1 MKPIPKILHMI
12 WVGVNSAPD
21 YFFEN
26 LAAWKQL
33 MPDWEFKIW
42 TNADL
47 TVTNIDKEYLDL
59 INKADTGA
67 QKADLLRYYV
77 VNKFGGYYV
86 DSDITPQRSLNELDT
101 NTHNIVLCHD
111 LKIDWAYII
120 NAFFAASP
128 KHPILEFV
136 IQQMYNVDYN
146 NSEIHLTTG
155 PAALGKAYFNFKNN
169 LNCLILPY
177 WFFYR
182 NKKGDLDINGIP
194 LTEDKIGA
202 FGSHRYAATWVK
214 KRK

>member
-1 MKPIPKILHMI
+1 MKPIPNILHMI
-12 WVGVNSAPD
+12 WVGNDPIPN

-26 LAAWKQL
+26 LASWKLL
-33 MPDWEFKIW
+33 MPDWEFKVW
-42 TNADL
+42 TNTDL
-47 TVTNIDKEYLDL
+47 TTENIDNDYLNL
-59 INKADTGA
+59 INKTNIGA

-77 VNKFGGYYV
+77 VNRFGGYYV
-86 DSDITPQRSLNELDT
+86 DSDITPLRSLNELDT
-101 NTHNIVLCHD
+101 NTHDLVLCHD
-111 LKIDWAYII
+111 LKIEWAYII

-128 KHPILEFV
+128 KHSLLEFV

-146 NSEIHLTTG
+146 KPEIHLTTG
-155 PAALGKAYFNFKNN
+155 PAALGNAYFNFKDN

-194 LTEDKIGA
+194 LAEDKTGA

-214 KRK
+214 K